1 MTEIILLVNDRT
13 HKPYRVKVDGFIL
26 LDSKGEPKRFSS
38 TLKAMSFA
46 QRYAEKRGNEPVVAT
61 QLRGIPSRRTGR
73 HVQDALLLSSRQP

>member
-1 MTEIILLVNDRT
+1 MIHASNLTSPQLGVEVDQVFGGERPVTEIILLVNDRT

-46 QRYAEKRGNEPVVAT
+46 QRYAEKKGK
-61 QLRGIPSRRTGR
+61 
-73 HVQDALLLSSRQP
+73 